1 VSRSRAGR
9 SGLVR
14 SLLLAAAITA
24 WSCAEQPTEPDGGS
38 SPAAPIGINAAR
50 LGAPDAEPHNW
61 LTHGRD
67 YGEQRFSPLDQ
78 IKTSN
83 VGSLGLAWH
92 WETGSLRGHEATPL
106 IADGVLYVTS
116 TWSKVHALDAGSGT
130 ELWTYDP
137 QVSKERWARQ
147 ACCDAVNRGV
157 ALWGDKVYVGALDGR
172 LIALEAATGTPV
184 WEVQTTNPDLPYTI
198 TGAPRVV
205 KGKVVI
211 GNGGAEYGVR
221 GYVTAYDAGSGEQL
235 WRFYTVPGNPALPF
249 EHPELEMAAKT
260 WNGEWWTVGGGGTAW
275 DSMAFDPDL
284 DLLYVGV
291 GNGAPWTRHHRSPG
305 GGDNLFL
312 CSILALRPDSG
323 ELVWHYQTTPGDN
336 WDYTSVQHILLADL
350 EIDGRQRQVL
360 MQAPKNGFFYVLD
373 RATGELLSAEPY
385 VPVTWASHVDLAT
398 GRPVETA
405 ESNYDEQPRFISPT
419 ATGGHNWHPMSFSP
433 RTGLVY
439 LPAIEDRM
447 LYVLDRG
454 FRYNPRWTNVSL
466 DNETA
471 AAIMSETAVPAAAG
485 RLLAW
490 DPVAQREVW
499 RVEHPGHYNG
509 GVLSTAG
516 NLIFQG
522 TVDGLFA
529 AYAADTGK
537 RLWEVNINVGM
548 MAPPVTYAVAG
559 EQYVTIVAGFG
570 AALWGADAGIAASSF
585 HENVGRVL
593 AFKLGAKQPIPSV
606 EEKPQ
611 EIPPPPPRSG
621 SEADVV
627 AGRGLYHRY
636 CADCHGW
643 LTNGNRVLPDLKYSI
658 AETYEP
664 FEEIVIEGSMASLGM
679 PSFSDLIDAPQARL
693 IRSYIVARAHEERD
707 IQRTPVE

>member
-1 VSRSRAGR
+1 MSRSRA
-9 SGLVR
+9 VR
-14 SLLLAAAITA
+14 SHLISGHLLAVAISA
-24 WSCAEQPTEPDGGS
+24 WSCTERPTEPDGGS
-38 SPAAPIGINAAR
+38 APTGPVGVDGAR
-50 LGAPDAEPHNW
+50 LGDPDAEPHNW
-61 LTHGRD
+61 LTYGRD

-106 IADGVLYVTS
+106 IADGVMYVTS
-116 TWSKVHALDAGSGT
+116 TWSKVHALDAASGT

-137 QVSKERWARQ
+137 QVSKERWARRS
-147 ACCDAVNRGV
+147 CCDAVNRGV
-157 ALWGDKVYVGALDGR
+157 ALWGDRVYVGALDGR

-350 EIDGRQRQVL
+350 EIDGRRRQVL

-548 MAPPVTYAVAG
+548 MAPPVTYALAG
-559 EQYVTIVAGFG
+559 EQYVAIVAGFG
-570 AALWGADAGIAASSF
+570 AALWGTDAGIAASSF

-658 AETYEP
+658 ADTYQP